1 MKTARTMKL
10 VGLGV
15 LTLATA
21 VAGARVARADDAKL
35 YPGAICAPAAWN
47 APISRDNTIGA
58 VTVDHQSDLW
68 CPLLG
73 DSEGTYA
80 GMTAVV
86 SVGESFGTFPGD
98 TVSYT
103 TCTLSSFGLLD
114 GTPYDSSTKSVTVEG
129 QSTMATLSL
138 TKNTA
143 PVPVHAR
150 YILHCTLTGG
160 SSIYQYSVD
169 EN

>member
-1 MKTARTMKL
+1 MNSARTMKL

-15 LTLATA
+15 LTLAA
-21 VAGARVARADDAKL
+21 VAAAARVARAEDAKL
-35 YPGAICAPAAWN
+35 FPGAICAPAAWN
-47 APISRDNTIGA
+47 AHISRDNTTGA

-73 DSEGTYA
+73 DSETTYA

-98 TVSYT
+98 TVSRT

-114 GTPYDSSTKSVTVEG
+114 GTPYDSSTKSMAADG
-129 QSTMATLSL
+129 QSTMPTLSL
-138 TKNTA
+138 TKTTA
-143 PVPVHAR
+143 PVPVNAR

-160 SSIYQYSVD
+160 SSLYQYSVV
-169 EN
+169 EK